1 MKSVSMLSSWK
12 LVSLVGAFACTVL
25 VACGDDDSDV
35 FLTRPDAGSSKI
47 SSSSARSSSSSDR
60 YSSSERSSSS
70 VSPKSSSSETSVSS
84 SARSSSSSYA
94 SSSSSSSIRSSS
106 SSYASSSSYSSS
118 ISVAYA
124 EPCRDENFDDCEY
137 GTLID
142 ERDGQSYKTVK
153 IGDQWWMAEN
163 LNFAYLQPTKTL
175 DSSSFCYDDDALN
188 CEKYG
193 RLYLWS
199 AAMDSAA
206 IYSDDGIGCGYE
218 HDCSPAERVQGVCPQ
233 GWHVPTRGEFYVLY
247 QSVGGTVDSVV
258 AKKKLMAVD
267 EWRNCGAGCTDS
279 YGFTV
284 LPVGYFDE
292 KYEDLGTNA
301 LFWSSTPYYL
311 GSSTNSA
318 YYMYVNFY
326 MGFGSDDEDK
336 ANTAKSVRC
345 IKDKD

>member
-12 LVSLVGAFACTVL
+12 LVALVGAFACTVL

-137 GTLID
+137 GTLVD

-345 IKDKD
+345 IKD